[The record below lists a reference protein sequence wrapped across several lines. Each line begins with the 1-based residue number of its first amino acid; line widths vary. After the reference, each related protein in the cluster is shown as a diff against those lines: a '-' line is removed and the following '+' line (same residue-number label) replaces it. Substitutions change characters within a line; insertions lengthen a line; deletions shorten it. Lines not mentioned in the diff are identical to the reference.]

1 MKKTLIL
8 VMAIFLLIATCTSAE
23 EKDPIIGCWYV
34 CIDADDPIAA
44 QMAEQGYEYG
54 IILLCFTDDG
64 KIINGEIDFTNKG
77 GEVAQPSIVGKWE
90 KTKDGYETS
99 IVAAGVDKAFFE
111 EDLLYVSLNKV
122 QYHGFRK
129 MTPIDM
135 YYNIYRK

>member
-1 MKKTLIL
+1 MKKTLVLLL
-8 VMAIFLLIATCTSAE
+8 VLVVVLPVLSCAE

-34 CIDADDPIAA
+34 CIDTDDPVAA
-44 QMAEQGYEYG
+44 QLAEQGYEYG
-54 IILLCFTDDG
+54 LILLCFTEDG
-64 KIINGEIDFTNKG
+64 MIINGEIDFTGKG
-77 GEVAQPSIVGKWE
+77 GEATQPSIIGKWE
-90 KTKDGYETS
+90 KTKNGYETS

-111 EDLLYVSLNKV
+111 DDLLYVCLNKV